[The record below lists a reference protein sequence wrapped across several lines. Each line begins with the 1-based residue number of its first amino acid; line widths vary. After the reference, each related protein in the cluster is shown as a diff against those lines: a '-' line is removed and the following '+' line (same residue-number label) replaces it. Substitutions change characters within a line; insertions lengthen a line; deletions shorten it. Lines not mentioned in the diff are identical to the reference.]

1 MLPLLLNKKAIE
13 EKDLFKDYCYII
25 SKDKNNLM
33 ATELQNVLETKL
45 RNEELKNLEGLFI
58 LDNKG
63 NLYKIKNLEH
73 DENFKLEIKLEPEE
87 IALEEIKDL
96 FASNISKLIN
106 NKKDKIDDLL
116 KNKIKEKIGSI
127 ENKKELFDLLLK
139 ERESNKKLDKV
150 KLETINSI
158 ITKEKDQERFK
169 SKEKLLTILLL
180 LFLSYVIF
188 SSLFITIAFMCIV
201 AMFVVYIIVDKYRQ
215 NDFKLKEDGIL
226 IDTKDKII
234 KDNDKKRIKFNEDS
248 YFYSENE
255 YYKIVND
262 KYNVKLTK
270 VLEDNYLTELEGL
283 VDFRLNEYMNLD
295 NPFKELIEN
304 EINNIKKIEINN
316 LSNIFINE

>member
-1 MLPLLLNKKAIE
+1 MLPENLNKNYIKQENI
-13 EKDLFKDYCYII
+13 FKDYCYIV
-25 SKDKNNLM
+25 SKDKSSLIP
-33 ATELQNVLETKL
+33 TELQYVLETKL
-45 RNEELKNLEGLFI
+45 RNEELKYLIGLFI

-63 NLYKIKNLEH
+63 NLYKIKDLEH
-73 DENFKLEIKLEPEE
+73 DENFKLEIKLEKKE
-87 IALEEIKDL
+87 ISLEEIKNL
-96 FASNISKLIN
+96 FSDNILKLIN
-106 NKKDKIDDLL
+106 NKQDKIDNLL
-116 KNKIKEKIGSI
+116 KNKIKEKIDNI
-127 ENKKELFDLLLK
+127 KNKEELFNLFLT
-139 ERESNKKLDKV
+139 ERKSNKKIEKV
-150 KLETINSI
+150 RLEAINV
-158 ITKEKDQERFK
+158 TNKKQKEEFE
-169 SKEKLLTILLL
+169 SKEKILTIILL

>member
-1 MLPLLLNKKAIE
+1 MLPENLNKNYIKQENI
-13 EKDLFKDYCYII
+13 FKDYCYIV
-25 SKDKNNLM
+25 SKDKSSLIP
-33 ATELQNVLETKL
+33 TELQYVLETKL
-45 RNEELKNLEGLFI
+45 RNEELKYLIGLFI

-63 NLYKIKNLEH
+63 NLYKIKDLEH
-73 DENFKLEIKLEPEE
+73 DENFKLEIKLEKKE
-87 IALEEIKDL
+87 ISLEEIKNL
-96 FASNISKLIN
+96 FSDNILKLIN
-106 NKKDKIDDLL
+106 NKQDKIDNI
-116 KNKIKEKIGSI
+116 KNKEELFNLFLTERKSNKKIEKVRLEAINVTNKKQKEEFESKEKI
-127 ENKKELFDLLLK
+127 
-139 ERESNKKLDKV
+139 
-150 KLETINSI
+150 
-158 ITKEKDQERFK
+158 
-169 SKEKLLTILLL
+169 LTIILL

-188 SSLFITIAFMCIV
+188 SSLFITIAFLCIV

-226 IDTKDKII
+226 VDTKDKII

-270 VLEDNYLTELEGL
+270 VLENNYLTELEGL

-295 NPFKELIEN
+295 SPFKELIEN
-304 EINNIKKIEINN
+304 EINNIKKIEINS

>member
-1 MLPLLLNKKAIE
+1 MLPENLNKNYIKQENI
-13 EKDLFKDYCYII
+13 FKDYCYIV
-25 SKDKNNLM
+25 SKDKSSLIP
-33 ATELQNVLETKL
+33 TELQYVLETKL
-45 RNEELKNLEGLFI
+45 RNEELKYLIGLFI

-63 NLYKIKNLEH
+63 NLYKIKDLEH
-73 DENFKLEIKLEPEE
+73 DENFKLEIKLEKKE
-87 IALEEIKDL
+87 ISLEEIKNL
-96 FASNISKLIN
+96 FSDNILKLIN
-106 NKKDKIDDLL
+106 NKQDKIDNLL
-116 KNKIKEKIGSI
+116 KNKIKEKIDNI
-127 ENKKELFDLLLK
+127 KNKEELFNLFLT
-139 ERESNKKLDKV
+139 ERKSNKKIEKV
-150 KLETINSI
+150 RLEAINV
-158 ITKEKDQERFK
+158 TNKKQKEEFE
-169 SKEKLLTILLL
+169 SKEKILTIILL

-226 IDTKDKII
+226 VDTKDKII

>member
-1 MLPLLLNKKAIE
+1 MLPNLLNKNYIKKKEA
-13 EKDLFKDYCYII
+13 FKEYCYII

-63 NLYKIKNLEH
+63 NLYKIKDLEH
-73 DENFKLEIKLEPEE
+73 DENFKLEIKIEPEE

-96 FASNISKLIN
+96 FVNNISKLIN
-106 NKKDKIDDLL
+106 HKKDKIDDFL

-139 ERESNKKLDKV
+139 ERESNKKVDKV

-158 ITKEKDQERFK
+158 ITKEKEQEEFK
-169 SKEKLLTILLL
+169 SKEKILTILLL

-201 AMFVVYIIVDKYRQ
+201 AMFVVYIIIDKYRQ
-215 NDFKLKEDGIL
+215 NDFKLKKDGLL
-226 IDTKDKII
+226 IDTKDKI
-234 KDNDKKRIKFNEDS
+234 
-248 YFYSENE
+248 
-255 YYKIVND
+255 
-262 KYNVKLTK
+262 
-270 VLEDNYLTELEGL
+270 
-283 VDFRLNEYMNLD
+283 M
-295 NPFKELIEN
+295 
-304 EINNIKKIEINN
+304 IKKE
-316 LSNIFINE
+316 

>member
-1 MLPLLLNKKAIE
+1 MLPENLNKNYIKQENI
-13 EKDLFKDYCYII
+13 FKDYCYIV
-25 SKDKNNLM
+25 SKDKSNLIP
-33 ATELQNVLETKL
+33 TELQYVLETKL
-45 RNEELKNLEGLFI
+45 RNEELKYLIGLFI

-63 NLYKIKNLEH
+63 NLYKIKDLEH
-73 DENFKLEIKLEPEE
+73 DENFKLEIKLEKKE
-87 IALEEIKDL
+87 ISLEEIKNL
-96 FASNISKLIN
+96 FSDNILKLIN
-106 NKKDKIDDLL
+106 NKQDKIDNLL
-116 KNKIKEKIGSI
+116 KNKIKEKIDNI
-127 ENKKELFDLLLK
+127 KNKEELFNLFLT
-139 ERESNKKLDKV
+139 ERKSNKKIEKV
-150 KLETINSI
+150 RLEAINV
-158 ITKEKDQERFK
+158 TNKKQKEEFE
-169 SKEKLLTILLL
+169 SKEKILTIILL

-226 IDTKDKII
+226 VDTKDKII

-316 LSNIFINE
+316 LSNIFINK

>member
-1 MLPLLLNKKAIE
+1 MLPNLLNKNYIE
-13 EKDLFKDYCYII
+13 KKEAFKDYCYIKT
-25 SKDKNNLM
+25 KDKNNLM
-33 ATELQNVLETKL
+33 ATELQNVLDTKL
-45 RNEELKNLEGLFI
+45 RNEELKNIEGLFI

-73 DENFKLEIKLEPEE
+73 DENFKLEIKLEQEE

-96 FASNISKLIN
+96 FVNNISKLIN

-139 ERESNKKLDKV
+139 ERESNKKVDKV

-158 ITKEKDQERFK
+158 ITKEKEQEGFK

-188 SSLFITIAFMCIV
+188 SSLFITIAFLCIV

-215 NDFKLKEDGIL
+215 NDFKLKEDGLL

-234 KDNDKKRIKFNEDS
+234 KDNDKKRIKFNENS

-262 KYNVKLTK
+262 KYNIKLTK

-304 EINNIKKIEINN
+304 EINTIKKIEINN
-316 LSNIFINE
+316 LSNIFVNK

>member
-1 MLPLLLNKKAIE
+1 
-13 EKDLFKDYCYII
+13 
-25 SKDKNNLM
+25 
-33 ATELQNVLETKL
+33 
-45 RNEELKNLEGLFI
+45 
-58 LDNKG
+58 
-63 NLYKIKNLEH
+63 
-73 DENFKLEIKLEPEE
+73 
-87 IALEEIKDL
+87 
-96 FASNISKLIN
+96 
-106 NKKDKIDDLL
+106 
-116 KNKIKEKIGSI
+116 
-127 ENKKELFDLLLK
+127 
-139 ERESNKKLDKV
+139 
-150 KLETINSI
+150 
-158 ITKEKDQERFK
+158 
-169 SKEKLLTILLL
+169 
-180 LFLSYVIF
+180 
-188 SSLFITIAFMCIV
+188 MCIV

>member
-1 MLPLLLNKKAIE
+1 MLPNLLNKNYIE
-13 EKDLFKDYCYII
+13 KKEAFKEYCYII

-63 NLYKIKNLEH
+63 NLYKIKDLEH
-73 DENFKLEIKLEPEE
+73 DENFKLEIKIEPEE

-96 FASNISKLIN
+96 FVNNISKLIN
-106 NKKDKIDDLL
+106 HKKDKIDDFL

-139 ERESNKKLDKV
+139 ERESNKKVDKV

-158 ITKEKDQERFK
+158 ITKEKEQEEFK
-169 SKEKLLTILLL
+169 SKEKILTILLL

-188 SSLFITIAFMCIV
+188 SSLFITIAFMFIV
-201 AMFVVYIIVDKYRQ
+201 AMFVVYIIIDKYRQ
-215 NDFKLKEDGIL
+215 NDFKLKEDGLL

-234 KDNDKKRIKFNEDS
+234 KDNDKKRIKFNENS
-248 YFYSENE
+248 YFYSESE
-255 YYKIVND
+255 YYKIIND
-262 KYNVKLTK
+262 KYNIKLTK

-295 NPFKELIEN
+295 NPFRELIEN
-304 EINNIKKIEINN
+304 EIKGIKKIEINN
-316 LSNIFINE
+316 LSNMFINE

>member
-201 AMFVVYIIVDKYRQ
+201 AMFVVYIIIDKYRQ
-215 NDFKLKEDGIL
+215 NDFKLKKDGLL

-234 KDNDKKRIKFNEDS
+234 KDNDKKRIKFNENS
-248 YFYSENE
+248 YFYSESE
-255 YYKIVND
+255 YYKIIND
-262 KYNVKLTK
+262 KYNIKLTK
-270 VLEDNYLTELEGL
+270 VLENNYLTELEGL

>member
-1 MLPLLLNKKAIE
+1 MLPLLLNKKEIE

-33 ATELQNVLETKL
+33 ATELQYVLETKL
-45 RNEELKNLEGLFI
+45 RNEELKYLIGLFI

-63 NLYKIKNLEH
+63 NLYKIKDLEH
-73 DENFKLEIKLEPEE
+73 DENFKLEIKLEKKE
-87 IALEEIKDL
+87 ISLEEIKNL
-96 FASNISKLIN
+96 FSDNILKLIN
-106 NKKDKIDDLL
+106 NKQDKIDNLL
-116 KNKIKEKIGSI
+116 KNKIKEKIDNI
-127 ENKKELFDLLLK
+127 KNKEELFNLFLT
-139 ERESNKKLDKV
+139 ERKSNKKIEKV
-150 KLETINSI
+150 RLEAINV
-158 ITKEKDQERFK
+158 TNKKQKEEFE
-169 SKEKLLTILLL
+169 SKEKILTIILL

>member
-201 AMFVVYIIVDKYRQ
+201 AMFVVYIIIDKYRQ
-215 NDFKLKEDGIL
+215 NDFKLKKDGLL

-234 KDNDKKRIKFNEDS
+234 KDNDKKRIKFNENS
-248 YFYSENE
+248 YFYSESE
-255 YYKIVND
+255 YYKIIND
-262 KYNVKLTK
+262 KYNIKLTK
-270 VLEDNYLTELEGL
+270 VLENNYLTELEGL

-295 NPFKELIEN
+295 NPFRELIEN
-304 EINNIKKIEINN
+304 EIKGIKKIEINN
-316 LSNIFINE
+316 LSNMFINE

>member
-1 MLPLLLNKKAIE
+1 MLPENLNKNYIKQENI
-13 EKDLFKDYCYII
+13 FKDYCYIV
-25 SKDKNNLM
+25 SKDKSSLIP
-33 ATELQNVLETKL
+33 TELQYVLETKL
-45 RNEELKNLEGLFI
+45 RNEELKYLIGLFI

-63 NLYKIKNLEH
+63 NLYKIKDLEH
-73 DENFKLEIKLEPEE
+73 DENFKLEIKLEKKE
-87 IALEEIKDL
+87 ISLEEIKNL
-96 FASNISKLIN
+96 FSDNILKLIN
-106 NKKDKIDDLL
+106 NKQDKIDNLL
-116 KNKIKEKIGSI
+116 KNKIKEKIDNI
-127 ENKKELFDLLLK
+127 KNKEELFNLFLT
-139 ERESNKKLDKV
+139 ERKSNKKIEKV
-150 KLETINSI
+150 RLEAINV
-158 ITKEKDQERFK
+158 TNKKQKEEFE
-169 SKEKLLTILLL
+169 SKEKILTIILL

-188 SSLFITIAFMCIV
+188 SSLFITIAFLCIV

-226 IDTKDKII
+226 VDTKDKII

-270 VLEDNYLTELEGL
+270 VLENNYLTELEGL

-295 NPFKELIEN
+295 SPFKELIEN
-304 EINNIKKIEINN
+304 EINNIKKIEINS

>member
-1 MLPLLLNKKAIE
+1 MLPNLLNKNYIE
-13 EKDLFKDYCYII
+13 KKEAFKDYCYII

-33 ATELQNVLETKL
+33 ATELQNVLDTKL
-45 RNEELKNLEGLFI
+45 RNEELKNIEGLFI

-73 DENFKLEIKLEPEE
+73 DENFKLEIKLEQEE

-96 FASNISKLIN
+96 FVNNISKLIN

-139 ERESNKKLDKV
+139 ERESNKKVDKV

-158 ITKEKDQERFK
+158 ITKEKEQEGFK

-188 SSLFITIAFMCIV
+188 SSLFITIAFLCIV

-215 NDFKLKEDGIL
+215 NDFKLKEDGLL

-234 KDNDKKRIKFNEDS
+234 KDNDKKRIKFNENS

-262 KYNVKLTK
+262 KYNIKLTK

-304 EINNIKKIEINN
+304 EINTIKKIEINN
-316 LSNIFINE
+316 LSNIFVNK